1 MSKFDYT
8 FKIILIG
15 DSSAKKSTIIL
26 KFVNKDSNSHISKI
40 GLDFV

>member
-1 MSKFDYT
+1 MSEYDYL

-26 KFVNKDSNSHISKI
+26 KFTNKDSKGHLSEI
-40 GLDFV
+40 GIDFV